1 MLNLDHLTLV
11 PRPPHHVTTPRTSS
25 LHVPTSFPACHP
37 YARVPCLPT
46 YLGTPVLNL
55 DFLLEEVIQ
64 LQKPIDWAGFEARQE
79 AQPLRVVASG
89 LHSEQ
94 A

>member
-1 MLNLDHLTLV
+1 MTAPPPDYLPLLSTPCYHPVHAPPLRGHLLAT
-11 PRPPHHVTTPRTSS
+11 
-25 LHVPTSFPACHP
+25 
-37 YARVPCLPT
+37 
-46 YLGTPVLNL
+46 LGTPVLNL

-64 LQKPIDWAGFEARQE
+64 RQKPIDWAGFEARQE

-94 A
+94 DAATYGAA